1 VKLIVLS
8 ENTSASEALE
18 SEHGLSI
25 YIETA
30 DRRILFDT
38 GAGCIFKNN
47 AEKLSVDLS
56 KVDLLVISHGHY
68 DHGGGLRT
76 FLEINP
82 HAKVYLHKQAFE
94 AHYSKRAEGV
104 AYIGLD
110 QTLLPNERFVFCG
123 DDFAIDENIAVFSRV
138 KSKRLFPS
146 CNATLLMKRG
156 EDFVPDDFEHEQNL
170 AIRSNGKTMLIA
182 GCAHKG
188 IVNIVDACKDRLG
201 QYPDY
206 VIGGFHLSGSRGN
219 QSETQNV
226 VDAIGE
232 YLASTPSQYFTCHC
246 TGMENFQQLKR
257 ILGEKIQ
264 YLSTG
269 DRITIETQENE
280 HMEEERS

>member
-1 VKLIVLS
+1 MNLTILS
-8 ENTSASEALE
+8 ENTSGSEELE
-18 SEHGLSI
+18 HEHGLSI

-30 DRRILFDT
+30 ERQILFDT
-38 GAGCIFKNN
+38 GAGCGFKNN
-47 AEKLSVDLS
+47 AQKLGVDLS
-56 KVDLLVISHGHY
+56 EVDVLVISHGHY

-76 FLEINP
+76 FLEVNS
-82 HAKVYLHKQAFE
+82 HAKIYIHKQAFE
-94 AHYSKRAEGV
+94 AHYSKRTERV
-104 AYIGLD
+104 PFIGLD

-123 DDFAIDENIAVFSRV
+123 DHVAIDENIEVFSRV

-156 EDFVPDDFEHEQNL
+156 DDLVPDDFAHEQNMV
-170 AIRSNGKTMLIA
+170 IQQNGKTMLIA

-206 VIGGFHLSGSRGN
+206 VIGGFHLSRPRGN
-219 QSETQNV
+219 QSEASDA

-232 YLASTPSQYFTCHC
+232 YLVSTPSRFFTCHC
-246 TGMENFQQLKR
+246 TGMENYQRLKR

-264 YLSTG
+264 SISTG
-269 DRITIETQENE
+269 DRISIE
-280 HMEEERS
+280 M